1 MVTNIPLC
9 RRFVILRNP
18 EQKTFI
24 SEKRNII
31 IFFFRHPLPLHGTR
45 PCGPVPQCRDRS
57 RRGDRQR
64 DESHFVNSP
73 WLQHSPCRLLLEGD
87 FSASRCLPAGY
98 ASLLRNTSVSHTSCG
113 QAHRSVL
120 SERVSKTARVGLAV
134 ANKQRIEGSAAL
146 CAALLELRLIRY
158 EAISEQA
165 SVSCERSHQRPH

>member
-1 MVTNIPLC
+1 MSLTLLTVPGYSTG
-9 RRFVILRNP
+9 RRP
-18 EQKTFI
+18 
-24 SEKRNII
+24 
-31 IFFFRHPLPLHGTR
+31 
-45 PCGPVPQCRDRS
+45 
-57 RRGDRQR
+57 
-64 DESHFVNSP
+64 
-73 WLQHSPCRLLLEGD
+73 LLEGD

-120 SERVSKTARVGLAV
+120 SERVSETARVGLAV

-165 SVSCERSHQRPH
+165 SVSCERSHQRLH